1 MWDLAAR
8 ARSALE
14 RSALLLVATTYY
26 HRSPRAGAAAS
37 EKKMDTWSCARLA
50 DWLMTHEGM
59 MKACGHDLALVASD
73 DPILQKVR
81 HHIKRNEIVLQSWL

>member
-1 MWDLAAR
+1 MVFLIIESGLSMWDLASR

-59 MKACGHDLALVASD
+59 R
-73 DPILQKVR
+73 P
-81 HHIKRNEIVLQSWL
+81 